1 MHATLDR
8 MSPSGREVSATVVY
22 GGAVRCLVLVLCVGC
37 GDNQVPLA
45 PCTEVEPPAF
55 TAGPYADP
63 YEVELLG
70 CVEGGL
76 GDVAG
81 RWFLR
86 DAGELFELSYPR
98 YESTC
103 DGGARLVGSDDF
115 TSETEEGDLVSY
127 QQWWDGT
134 RAVSRLYRRYE
145 FADFEYVIVKAVCA
159 RADGSLVGRWVN
171 YDADRGELTGPLLG
185 TRFDRKDELAVG
197 LELVGEVKTS
207 SVGEPIDGYN
217 VVVEA
222 GVAYVAGPGGL
233 DLIDVTVPD
242 APRAIGR
249 FEGLWN
255 DVRVVRGETEVVA
268 FGATSL
274 ETFVVDVTDPTTPT
288 FVGALLANGLSNS
301 HSLQVANNRLY
312 VADYSDAVPV
322 FDVSNP
328 LSPIPLGSVLV
339 PDADFGIHDLTVAG
353 DRLFINQTEA
363 GFVAVDVSAGL
374 DKPSVLGRAPGT
386 YSHASA
392 VGAVGGRTLTLHGD
406 EGMTGPE
413 GAAFLRVFD
422 GDPASASFMT
432 ELGRYQSRPEVG
444 IHNIEL
450 VGDRAYIAYYQD
462 GVRVVDLSDPT
473 SPREVAHYNTWD
485 PESAPGGAF
494 EGAFGI
500 RVVDGLIYVADS
512 ERGLLILREN

>member
-1 MHATLDR
+1 MRSL
-8 MSPSGREVSATVVY
+8 
-22 GGAVRCLVLVLCVGC
+22 LLVLCVGC
-37 GDNQVPLA
+37 GDNQVPLT
-45 PCTEVEPPAF
+45 PCTEVEPAAF

-63 YEVELLG
+63 YAVELLG

-86 DAGELFELSYPR
+86 DADELFRLSYPR
-98 YESTC
+98 YEPTC
-103 DGGARLVGSDDF
+103 DGGARLAGRDDY
-115 TSETEEGDLVSY
+115 TMETEEGDVSSS

-134 RAVSRLYRRYE
+134 RWVSRAYRRYV
-145 FADFEYVIVKAVCA
+145 FADFEYVTVHAVCA
-159 RADGSLVGRWVN
+159 RADGTLVGRWVN
-171 YDADRGELTGPLLG
+171 YDADRGERTGPLLG

-197 LELVGEVKTS
+197 LELVGEVGTS

-222 GVAYVAGPGGL
+222 GVAYVAGIGGL
-233 DLIDVTVPD
+233 DVIDVSVPD
-242 APRAIGR
+242 APRAIGHY
-249 FEGLWN
+249 EGVWN
-255 DVRVVRGETEVVA
+255 DVRVVRGETDVVA
-268 FGATSL
+268 FGANSI
-274 ETFVVDVTDPTTPT
+274 ETVVVDVTDPTNPT
-288 FVGALLANGLSNS
+288 FAGALLGDGLSDS

-328 LSPIPLGSVLV
+328 LVPIPLGSVLV
-339 PDADFGIHDLTVAG
+339 PDADLGIHDLTVAG

-363 GFVAVDVSAGL
+363 GFVAVDVSGGL
-374 DKPSVLGRAPGT
+374 DTPSVLGRAPGT

-392 VGAVGGRTLTLHGD
+392 VGAVGGRTLALHGD
-406 EGMTGPE
+406 EGLTGPE

-444 IHNIEL
+444 IHNFEL

-494 EGAFGI
+494 EGAFGV

-512 ERGLLILREN
+512 ERGLLIFREN

>member
-1 MHATLDR
+1 
-8 MSPSGREVSATVVY
+8 
-22 GGAVRCLVLVLCVGC
+22 VRSLLLVLCVGC
-37 GDNQVPLA
+37 GDNQVPLT
-45 PCTEVEPPAF
+45 PCTEVEPAAF

-63 YEVELLG
+63 YAVELLG

-86 DAGELFELSYPR
+86 DADELFRLSYPR
-98 YESTC
+98 YEPTC
-103 DGGARLVGSDDF
+103 DGGARLAGRDDY
-115 TSETEEGDLVSY
+115 TMETEEGDVSSS

-134 RAVSRLYRRYE
+134 RWVSRAYRRYV
-145 FADFEYVIVKAVCA
+145 FADFEYVTVHAVCA
-159 RADGSLVGRWVN
+159 RADGTLVGRWVN
-171 YDADRGELTGPLLG
+171 YDADRGERTGPLLG

-197 LELVGEVKTS
+197 LELVGEVGTS
-207 SVGEPIDGYN
+207 SIGEPIDGFN

-222 GVAYVAGPGGL
+222 GVAYVAGTRGL

-242 APRAIGR
+242 APRAIGH
-249 FEGLWN
+249 FEDVWN

-268 FGATSL
+268 FGANSL
-274 ETFVVDVTDPTTPT
+274 ETVVVDVTEPTRPT
-288 FVGALLANGLSNS
+288 FVGALLGDSGVSSS

-328 LSPIPLGSVLV
+328 LVPIPLGSVLV
-339 PDADFGIHDLTVAG
+339 PDADLGIHDLTVAG

-363 GFVAVDVSAGL
+363 GFVAVDVSGGL
-374 DKPSVLGRAPGT
+374 DTPSVLGRAPGT

-392 VGAVGGRTLTLHGD
+392 VGAVGGRTLALHGD
-406 EGMTGPE
+406 EGLTGPE

-444 IHNIEL
+444 IHNFEL

-494 EGAFGI
+494 EGAFGV

-512 ERGLLILREN
+512 ERGLLIFREN